1 MHENHITREIDIW
14 GDVLCVWEIYTLHS
28 VCAWVR
34 EIAGDLESEG
44 RDVCM
49 PERQSDRDLC
59 WGPDF
64 TRERGVSV
72 SERERER
79 GREGARGVVC
89 VHKWRI
95 DRETMLILSEIG
107 L

>member
-1 MHENHITREIDIW
+1 M
-14 GDVLCVWEIYTLHS
+14 CVWEIYTLHS
-28 VCAWVR
+28 ACAWVR

-64 TRERGVSV
+64 TRERGVNVLVCWCLGGENDFSMC
-72 SERERER
+72 
-79 GREGARGVVC
+79 VC
-89 VHKWRI
+89 VCGGG
-95 DRETMLILSEIG
+95 G
-107 L
+107 LTSDKE